1 MICARIELMQEY
13 QQQIGELIARIR
25 NQRGLTQKELAVKLN
40 TSQSAINRI
49 EAGRQNVTLEM
60 VARIS
65 DVLNKE
71 IISLGDNSVNLR
83 VEGGKKLKGSV
94 DVKVSKNATVGLLC
108 AALLNRG
115 TTTLKKVPKIEEVFR
130 LIEVLQSIGVKV
142 VWTENNDIVIKP
154 PKNLK
159 LSDIDAKAARKTRSI
174 IMYMGPLM
182 HRYKKFRL
190 PYAGGC
196 KLGKRTVAP
205 HLYALEEFGLT
216 VDTKNNY
223 YEVTSKPKSAKE
235 ITLYEMGETVSENVL
250 MAAALTGST
259 TVIRN
264 ISSNYMVQDMCFFLE
279 KLGVKIDGIG
289 TNTLIVHGVKD
300 IDKDVTYSPS
310 EDPIEAMSFISAA
323 ITTNSRITVRRCPID
338 FLRVELLRLEKMG
351 CEFRKS
357 KTYKAENGKTDLID
371 ITTLESDNLKAPADK
386 ILALTHPGINMDN
399 LPFFAPI
406 AARAKGTTLI
416 HDWSYEDR
424 AIYLVDLRKLG
435 VDVRLAD
442 PHRVYI
448 TGPSKFEPADINC
461 PPALRPAVIILITM
475 LAAPGTSILRNIY
488 SISRGYEDF
497 AERLNS
503 LGAQISTL
511 KNV

>member
-1 MICARIELMQEY
+1 MQEY
-13 QQQIGELIARIR
+13 QQKIGELIARVR
-25 NQRGLTQKELAVKLN
+25 NQRGLTQKELADKLS

-60 VARIS
+60 LARIS

-71 IISLGDNSVNLR
+71 IISLGSNSVNLR
-83 VEGGKKLKGSV
+83 VEGGYKLRGSV
-94 DVKVSKNATVGLLC
+94 DTKVSKNATVGLLC
-108 AALLNRG
+108 ASLLNKG

-142 VWTENNDIVIKP
+142 SWLESGDLEIKP
-154 PKNLK
+154 PKTLK
-159 LSDIDAKAARKTRSI
+159 LDEIDSKAARRTRSV
-174 IMYMGPLM
+174 IMYLGALM
-182 HRYKKFRL
+182 HRYKEFKL

-205 HLYALEEFGLT
+205 HLYALEEFGLS
-216 VDTKNNY
+216 VETKNNY
-223 YEVTSKPKSAKE
+223 YHAVVKKKSPKEV
-235 ITLYEMGETVSENVL
+235 TLYEMGETVSENAL
-250 MAAALTGST
+250 MAAAMTEGT
-259 TVIRN
+259 TTIRN

-300 IDKDVTYSPS
+300 IEKNVSYSPS
-310 EDPIEAMSFISAA
+310 EDPIEAFSFISAA
-323 ITTNSRITVRRCPID
+323 ITTGSRITINRCPID
-338 FLRVELLRLEKMG
+338 FLRVEIVRLEKMG
-351 CEFRKS
+351 CKFRIS
-357 KTYKAENGKTDLID
+357 KTYKAENGRTDLVD
-371 ITTLESDNLKAPADK
+371 ITTLESEDLKAPEDK

-406 AARAKGTTLI
+406 VAKAKGTTLI

-424 AIYLVDLRKLG
+424 ALYLTELRKLG
-435 VDVRLAD
+435 VDIKLAD
-442 PHRVYI
+442 PHRLFI

-488 SISRGYEDF
+488 SIARGYEDF
-497 AERLNS
+497 ADRLNS
-503 LGAQISTL
+503 LGAHITTL
-511 KNV
+511 RDI